1 MNILTKRVTSGN
13 EFDEEYDDFRQ
24 SFLNKKAKKQEDLSF
39 DSKLEENR
47 KNDKYTES
55 IESLLESHEDW
66 GHQFSDDDLKTLLNG
81 LKLVGDYLD
90 KTILKPNN
98 LNYPNSRLLFIN
110 SFK

>member
-66 GHQFSDDDLKTLLNG
+66 GHQFSDDDLKTFSKELG
-81 LKLVGDYLD
+81 LD
-90 KTILKPNN
+90 
-98 LNYPNSRLLFIN
+98 SRLEDLRD
-110 SFK
+110 